1 MKKIDQTYLQ
11 VNLKDIESKYYKTF
25 FFQEDHYCDEYKN
38 NNHISLDSSF
48 FKPGVISGENILDL
62 RSNHKIA
69 VITVNFNFFHF
80 IIEQVGQILSLLSLD
95 PDIEEV
101 IFDIP
106 FMPNGM
112 FKFIDYFKQA
122 INEIDLG
129 KGSIRYQTINFSKY
143 DGVVLN
149 NFYVADATIEMHHP
163 PVVHNF
169 FKNYVKDQ
177 NVQPFRKVYLSRK
190 RIQDKAYLNNSI
202 SLEDVSINHDN
213 RIDDHNKVE
222 SLFFELG
229 YEIVCAEDFKSF
241 EDQINYFYEVE
252 TLIGLTGAGLSNM
265 VFMQPGGTV
274 VELFTPLL
282 ITNSEEKLC
291 EEFHFFY
298 HIIATAKNHRY
309 ISINNSERK
318 TDIIKNA
325 IYEEPKFL
333 EFIKQGNNNK
343 RLIIFDLDGVL
354 IDSKAMHFDALNKA
368 LLEIDNIF
376 VISTIE
382 QEQTFE
388 GLTTKD
394 KLIKL
399 TDLKNL
405 DPKLYSTIWTKK
417 QEYFFEM
424 LSSLKPD
431 NDLINMLSYIK
442 QNNIKIAVATNSIRS
457 TLNYC
462 LNSLGISN
470 LVDYSLSNEDVSMP
484 KPNAE
489 IYNKCMEH
497 FDTTPNHTMI
507 YEDSDVGKT
516 AARSSGALLV
526 EVNNRKDLTMKKIME
541 SVSLLKNND

>member
-1 MKKIDQTYLQ
+1 MKKIDQVYLQ
-11 VNLKDIESKYYKTF
+11 VNLKDIEDKYYKTK
-25 FFQEDHYCDEYKN
+25 FFQEDHYCDEYKTN
-38 NNHISLDSSF
+38 KHVSLDSSF
-48 FKPGVISGENILDL
+48 FKPGVINGSNILDL

-80 IIEQVGQILSLLSLD
+80 IIEQVGQILSLLTLD
-95 PDIEEV
+95 PDIEEI

-122 INEIDLG
+122 IDEIDLG
-129 KGSIRYQTINFSKY
+129 KGNIKHQAINLSKY

-169 FKNYVKDQ
+169 FKNYVKDE
-177 NVQPFRKVYLSRK
+177 NIKPFRKVYLSRK
-190 RIQDKAYLNNSI
+190 RMQKREYLENSVSFENI
-202 SLEDVSINHDN
+202 SVSHDN
-213 RIDDHNKVE
+213 RIDDHDKIEN
-222 SLFFELG
+222 LFFELG
-229 YEIVCAEDFKSF
+229 YEIVCSEDFKTF

-265 VFMQPGGTV
+265 VFMQSGGTV
-274 VELFTPLL
+274 IELFTPLL
-282 ITNSEEKLC
+282 IVNGEQELC

-309 ISINNSERK
+309 ISINNSERQTELIK
-318 TDIIKNA
+318 DRIHTDT
-325 IYEEPKFL
+325 KFL

-354 IDSKAMHFDALNKA
+354 IDSKTMHFDALNKA
-368 LLEIDNIF
+368 LLEVDNNF
-376 VISTIE
+376 VISIKE
-382 QEQTFE
+382 QEEVFE

-394 KLIKL
+394 KLKKL

-405 DPKLYSTIWTKK
+405 DPKLYSSIWTKK

-424 LSSLKPD
+424 LSSLERD
-431 NDLINMLSYIK
+431 NDLVNMLSYIK

-462 LNSLGISN
+462 LDSLGIKD

-489 IYNKCMEH
+489 IYLKCIEH
-497 FDTTPNHTMI
+497 FDVRPSNTMI

-526 EVNNRKDLTMKKIME
+526 EVNNRYDLTMKKIMK